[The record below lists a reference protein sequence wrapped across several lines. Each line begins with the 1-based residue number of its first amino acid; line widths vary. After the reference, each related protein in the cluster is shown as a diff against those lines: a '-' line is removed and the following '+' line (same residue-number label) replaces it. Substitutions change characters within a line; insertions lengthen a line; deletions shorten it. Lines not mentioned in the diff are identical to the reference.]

1 MNSMLIK
8 RIGIFKIF
16 LTCYIFCQTLNIT
29 NASDYSSGWVIKNDG
44 SKEIGFIKPFD
55 NLDKK
60 IFFKKNNSD
69 KKFLAFLSTELK
81 EIAIIY
87 AANDTLIY
95 HKFKAG
101 QFMGFKYKLK
111 ISDNLFWA
119 TKKFQS
125 TVLNGYIS
133 YYLDSNAVGTGLGN
147 GSKAQMQYW
156 TKALLVQFPGEEHLI
171 YLSDDQPNIDFG
183 SMDKVMRNNFERT
196 DRLCPEFLKLMGEKK
211 YKVEDFIEMLTTY
224 SNTCKG

>member
-1 MNSMLIK
+1 MLLR

-16 LTCYIFCQTLNIT
+16 LTCYIFCQTINIT

-87 AANDTLIY
+87 AANDYGI
-95 HKFKAG
+95 
-101 QFMGFKYKLK
+101 
-111 ISDNLFWA
+111 
-119 TKKFQS
+119 
-125 TVLNGYIS
+125 
-133 YYLDSNAVGTGLGN
+133 
-147 GSKAQMQYW
+147 
-156 TKALLVQFPGEEHLI
+156 
-171 YLSDDQPNIDFG
+171 
-183 SMDKVMRNNFERT
+183 
-196 DRLCPEFLKLMGEKK
+196 
-211 YKVEDFIEMLTTY
+211 
-224 SNTCKG
+224 